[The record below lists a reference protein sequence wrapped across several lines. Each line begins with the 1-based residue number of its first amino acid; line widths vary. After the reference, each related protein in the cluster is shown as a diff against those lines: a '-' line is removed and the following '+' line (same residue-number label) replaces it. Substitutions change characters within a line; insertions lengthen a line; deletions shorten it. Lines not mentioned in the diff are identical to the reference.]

1 MKAIKTKLGKNGRVI
16 IPTAFRQNLRL
27 QTGDDIIIHME
38 DNLIYFT
45 TPEQALRRL
54 QKKVKS
60 YMNATGQNFSLVDEL
75 ISERRKEAEH
85 E

>member
-16 IPTAFRQNLRL
+16 IPTAFRQNLHL

-38 DNLIYFT
+38 DNLIYLT
-45 TPEQALRRL
+45 TAEQALRRL

-60 YMNATGQNFSLVDEL
+60 YMNATGQNFSFVDVL